1 MKKTI
6 LALSFAV
13 AIMSLAACNSGK
25 KSSNMEDTTSVQ
37 ATQPATTAAPADST
51 ANMKMDSTKADTTK
65 MK

>member
-6 LALSFAV
+6 VALFFAV
-13 AIMSLAACNSGK
+13 SIMSLAACSSGK

-37 ATQPATTAAPADST
+37 ASQPAMTAPADST
-51 ANMKMDSTKADTTK
+51 AKMDSTKADTTQ